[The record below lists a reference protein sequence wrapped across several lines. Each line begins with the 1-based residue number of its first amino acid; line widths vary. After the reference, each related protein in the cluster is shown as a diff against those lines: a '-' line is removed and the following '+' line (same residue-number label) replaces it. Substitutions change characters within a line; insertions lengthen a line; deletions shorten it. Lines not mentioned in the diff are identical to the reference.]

1 VRTREYFYAR
11 RPKKLKEGR
20 TKYNEPQTE
29 EAEKALLTIKAAKE
43 REEFVPRRNHD
54 ELTEVLGN
62 PEHHGHV
69 QGISPRQS

>member
-1 VRTREYFYAR
+1 VRTREYFYACQ
-11 RPKKLKEGR
+11 PKKLKEGR

-29 EAEKALLTIKAAKE
+29 KAEKALLMIKAAKE

-62 PEHHGHV
+62 PEHRGRIR
-69 QGISPRQS
+69 GISPRQS